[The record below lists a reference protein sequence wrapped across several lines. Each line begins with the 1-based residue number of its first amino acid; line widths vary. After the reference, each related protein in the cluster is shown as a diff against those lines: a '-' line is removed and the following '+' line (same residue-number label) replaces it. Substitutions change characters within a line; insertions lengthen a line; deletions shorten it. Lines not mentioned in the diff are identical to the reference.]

1 MVTSNNGI
9 AFIKQCEGCHLEAY
23 KLKGEKYYTI
33 GYGHTFDDKIKH
45 DTKWTLEQAHKALVK
60 DLEQPEF
67 YVNQIALSK
76 FPKLNQNQ
84 FDALVSYTY
93 NRGVSNK
100 RCTNGLRQLIKNS
113 NTIKELS
120 NNIVKYWGT
129 ATTYKNGLVNRRKK
143 EQKLFN
149 TPCKIKSIEEVA
161 REVIA
166 GKWGNG
172 DTRKALLE
180 SNGYNYREIQNLVNK
195 MLK

>member
-76 FPKLNQNQ
+76 L
-84 FDALVSYTY
+84 AISVLLM
-93 NRGVSNK
+93 RI
-100 RCTNGLRQLIKNS
+100 TNSELPRVHLTM
-113 NTIKELS
+113 NT
-120 NNIVKYWGT
+120 
-129 ATTYKNGLVNRRKK
+129 
-143 EQKLFN
+143 
-149 TPCKIKSIEEVA
+149 
-161 REVIA
+161 
-166 GKWGNG
+166 
-172 DTRKALLE
+172 
-180 SNGYNYREIQNLVNK
+180 NLVIRKSFN
-195 MLK
+195 